1 MKFHIEQDGVTVE
14 SFEAAGHRDTKKSA
28 YLDALKVAAAWGYHK
43 YEGYCMF
50 AEDGTPIA
58 IVDPYKSAKWK
69 KVMHKDYLHIV
80 REQV

>member
-1 MKFHIEQDGVTVE
+1 MKFAIEQYGEIVE
-14 SFEAAGHRDTKKSA
+14 KFEAAGHRGTKKSA
-28 YLDALKVAAAWGYHK
+28 YLDALKIATALGYHNHT
-43 YEGYCMF
+43 GYVMV

-80 REQV
+80 GAV

>member
-1 MKFHIEQDGVTVE
+1 MKFTIEQYGEIVE
-14 SFEAAGHRDTKKSA
+14 EFEAAGHRDTKKST

-43 YEGYCMF
+43 YDGYYTLS
-50 AEDGTPIA
+50 AEDGTQIA

-80 REQV
+80 RVS